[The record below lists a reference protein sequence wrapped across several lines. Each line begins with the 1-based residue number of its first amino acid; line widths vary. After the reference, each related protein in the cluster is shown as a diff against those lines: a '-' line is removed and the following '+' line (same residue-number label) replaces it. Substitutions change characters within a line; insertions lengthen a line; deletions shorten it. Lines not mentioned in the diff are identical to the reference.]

1 MGGSAVS
8 HPKINRVE
16 MAANYGFALAFMN
29 SSPELKKLFN
39 RAVAGTWTPD
49 KFVAQLRNT
58 HWFKTHSASVRNS
71 ILQQTSDPATWKAN
85 VAQMQSQVRDQWG
98 QMFGGNAVS
107 PKVLEAWSKTAVRMG
122 WSQAQLVDHMTASL
136 NWQKQLTSATL
147 GGTAAQTEAQIHE
160 LAGQYGVA
168 PGSTWVRNQVKG
180 VVRGDQTTSGIQEQI
195 KNLAKHTYS
204 AFADQIDAGKTMDE
218 IADPYRQQ
226 MAQLLEVDPAT
237 IGVRNNTLQKALTNR
252 NEQGHASPMTMTD
265 FNNLVR
271 ADPRWQY
278 TSNAK
283 QQVAQSLS
291 MLGQAWGLD

>member
-1 MGGSAVS
+1 MPT
-8 HPKINRVE
+8 PKINRVE

-58 HWFKTHSASVRNS
+58 KWFKTHSASVRNS
-71 ILQQTSDPATWKAN
+71 ILQETSDPATWKAN
-85 VAQMQSQVRDQWG
+85 VDQMQSQVRDQWG
-98 QMFGGNAVS
+98 QMFGSAGLN
-107 PKVLEAWSKTAVRMG
+107 PKILTAWAKTAVRMG

-136 NWQKQLTSATL
+136 NWQKQMTSATL
-147 GGTAAQTEAQIHE
+147 GGTAATTEQQVRE
-160 LAGQYGVA
+160 LAASYGVS
-168 PGSTWVRNQVKG
+168 PGNTWVTNQVKG
-180 VVRGDQTTSGIQEQI
+180 VVQGDQTTSGIQEQI
-195 KNLAKHTYS
+195 KNLAKHTYR
-204 AFADQIDAGKTMDE
+204 AFTDQLDAGKTMDE

-226 MAQLLEVDPAT
+226 MAQLLEVSPAS
-237 IGVRNNTLQKALTNR
+237 IQVRNPTLQKALTAQNA
-252 NEQGHASPMTMTD
+252 QGHPAPMSIND